1 MAKNPVTISRMGK
14 AITQARAMSSA
25 SLDAG
30 SFRGTIQGY
39 EPLRTAGRDMVAAER
54 SLSLH
59 RAEDLYANDWA
70 AKSAVN
76 SIATNVIGTGL
87 VPQSCIPHQRL
98 GIDREAAKDV
108 QEQME
113 WLWTEWCAE
122 AHYREQMHFE
132 DLQNLAVRSLVRAGE
147 FVHLPVMEERQGS
160 RFALRIQDV
169 RPSRLRTPFDKLFD
183 PLLHDGVEVTP
194 MGVPVAYWL
203 ASPPPSALYLDDN
216 TFTSS
221 SFSRIP
227 AKVGHR
233 PGIFHVFRAEQEE
246 QFRGVSC
253 LSTGVKSFRH
263 LNDAIDYELVAQV
276 MAASFPVFI
285 ALEDKNGMLP
295 SYVEEE
301 SDQGQKRYYQ
311 EVPTG
316 GVMYGNKGEKPEVLE
331 SKRPSQNFLNFC
343 ELILRSVAASI
354 EIPYEVLTK
363 DFSKTTYSSARAAL
377 LEAWR
382 VYQMYRNFFVRH
394 YCQPTWYMVQEEA
407 FLRGYLHLP
416 PNAPDFYAARLL
428 WCNTKWIGP
437 ARGYIDPTKEI
448 SANISAI
455 NARLM
460 SRAEA
465 IAERGGDYE
474 EVVEQIATEEARL
487 EELGLSPMVTPPAQ
501 NAPATTAPSAP
512 LAPLAK
518 GENK

>member
-1 MAKNPVTISRMGK
+1 MATRTPHASRMGK

-39 EPLRTAGRDMVAAER
+39 EPLRTTGRDMVAAER
-54 SLSLH
+54 NLSLH

-98 GIDREAAKDV
+98 GIDREAAKEV

-113 WLWTEWCAE
+113 WLWAEWCAQ

-147 FVHLPVMEERQGS
+147 FVHLPVMEERPGC

-183 PLLHDGVEVTP
+183 PFMHDGVEVNAT
-194 MGVPVAYWL
+194 GVPTGYWL
-203 ASPPPSALYLDDN
+203 ASPQPSAMYLDDSV
-216 TFTSS
+216 FTSA
-221 SFSRIP
+221 SFVRIP

-285 ALEDKNGMLP
+285 ALEDKNGSLP

-301 SDQGQKRYYQ
+301 TGDNGEKRYYQ

-394 YCQPTWYMVQEEA
+394 YCQPNWCMVQEEA
-407 FLRGYLHLP
+407 YLRGYLRLP
-416 PNAPDFYAARLL
+416 PNAPDFYTARLL

-465 IAERGGDYE
+465 IAERGGDYD
-474 EVVEQIATEEARL
+474 EVVEQIAAEEARL
-487 EELGLSPMVTPPAQ
+487 DELGLSPMVTPPAQ
-501 NAPATTAPSAP
+501 NQAVQPAPSAH
-512 LAPLAK
+512 LAV